1 MIEKTY
7 QNTDTSMG
15 APVGIPEVPQ
25 RSAAEPAPFINNQQE
40 NAEKPDG
47 DFSIVVGGPIYDFLL
62 RSRCVQ
68 QRLPNT
74 LRRLIALVAI
84 TWLPLLLLSIR
95 EGVAFGYKV
104 RVPFLYDFSV
114 YGRFL
119 VALPLLI
126 LAEIIIEP
134 GIRMVVA
141 EFVKGGIVPREE
153 REKFD
158 SVLNNAQRWR
168 DSALPEIV
176 LLVLAFFPVFL
187 FQREWTPGVV
197 SSWHTNGGGLTAAG
211 WLFAAFSA
219 PMLRF
224 ITYRWIFRYLLWSI
238 LLWRITRLRLVLMP
252 THPDHA
258 GGLLFLAVAQRRF
271 GVLFCASGAVF
282 AGRMANNLVFEHI
295 PLRSFESLMVGFVVL
310 CLIVGL
316 LPLALVAPTLRIVR
330 NKGLVDYGKV
340 ARDYTASFDRKWV
353 HTGSRPSEPLL
364 GSSDIQSLADMGNSF
379 QMVEAMNIAP
389 ISKRLV
395 LQIGVQAALPLLP
408 VIILGTPTSQ
418 LLRAIIKM
426 IV

>member
-1 MIEKTY
+1 VTGKTC
-7 QNTDTSMG
+7 QNADENMG
-15 APVGIPEVPQ
+15 SPIGIPEVPQ
-25 RSAAEPAPFINNQQE
+25 CSPVEAAPSIKHQKE
-40 NAEKPDG
+40 NAERLG
-47 DFSIVVGGPIYDFLL
+47 AEFSIVAGGPIYDFLL
-62 RSRCVQ
+62 QSRWVQ
-68 QRLPNT
+68 QRLPNA

-84 TWLPLLLLSIR
+84 TWIPLLLLSIR
-95 EGVAFGYKV
+95 DGVAFGYKV
-104 RVPFLYDFSV
+104 RVPFLYDLSV

-141 EFVKGGIVPREE
+141 EFVKGGIVPTEE
-153 REKFD
+153 RQKFD
-158 SVLNNAQRWR
+158 SVLNNMQRWR
-168 DSALPEIV
+168 DSAVPEIV
-176 LLVLAFFPVFL
+176 LLVLAFFPLFV
-187 FQREWTPGVV
+187 FQREWAPGVV
-197 SSWHTNGGGLTAAG
+197 SSWHTNRGGLTAAG

-271 GVLFCASGAVF
+271 GILFCASGAVF
-282 AGRMANNLVFEHI
+282 AGRMANNLVFEHTPI
-295 PLRSFESLMVGFVVL
+295 RSFESLMVGFVVL
-310 CLIVGL
+310 CLIIGL
-316 LPLALVAPTLRIVR
+316 LPLVLVAPTLRVVR
-330 NKGLVDYGKV
+330 NKGLIDYGKL
-340 ARDYTASFDRKWV
+340 ARDYTGSFDRKWV
-353 HTGSRPSEPLL
+353 HTGSVPSEPLL

-389 ISKRLV
+389 ITKRLV

-408 VIILGTPTSQ
+408 VIVLGTPTSQ
-418 LLRAIIKM
+418 LVRAIIKM
-426 IV
+426 VM